1 MPANSLVTHELTHK
15 TCLLVVLPT
24 LGTEFDDLALQRDG
38 EHVLVVL
45 MHADGG
51 RDVQAAG
58 ERRAVDRVV
67 AEGGA
72 AVLVELEP
80 ALALVVHAERHP
92 QLLCLRR
99 LWEGAGER
107 LVVAAA
113 VGGD

>member
-1 MPANSLVTHELTHK
+1 M
-15 TCLLVVLPT
+15 LLRERTYEYINYLRNYLAVLPT
-24 LGTEFDDLALQRDG
+24 LSAEFDDLALERDG

-45 MHADGG
+45 VHADGG

-72 AVLVELEP
+72 AVLVELQP

-99 LWEGAGER
+99 LRAGREG
-107 LVVAAA
+107 
-113 VGGD
+113 GG